1 MKIFK
6 NLFKSKK
13 QNIENKK
20 NFYQEEIDRYREI
33 GELVKEAR
41 IQQNLSIEELA
52 LISKI
57 PKKTIYSLENNNK
70 DLRPKYPFI
79 RSVLIKLENCLRLK
93 QNSLV
98 KLLNKEEGEFK
109 KNGNDF
115 ILGKFDLLNTWQG
128 SVLYFLMLALTIFF
142 LKRYF
147 ISEVNTIEI
156 QNTDTESLNNFQ

>member
-20 NFYQEEIDRYREI
+20 NFYQEEVDRYKEI

-52 LISKI
+52 RISKI
-57 PKKTIYSLENNNK
+57 PERIINSLENNNK

-79 RSVLIKLENCLRLK
+79 RSIVIKLENCLRLK
-93 QNSLV
+93 QNTLV
-98 KLLNKEEGEFK
+98 KLVNKGEGEFK

-115 ILGKFDLLNTWQG
+115 ILGKYDLLNSWMG
-128 SVLYFLMLALTIFF
+128 SVLYFFMLVLTIFF

-147 ISEVNTIEI
+147 ISDVNTIEI
-156 QNTDTESLNNFQ
+156 QNTDTKIIKK